1 MIVNG
6 FDINPQH
13 GEAGTYEIGISPT
26 SINEGLDK
34 EVRVDAICGDKAD
47 TLTLVHEGMREAY
60 ITADGEVYMTADDE
74 IYGVLK

>member
-1 MIVNG
+1 MIING

-26 SINEGLDK
+26 SINEGLDR
-34 EVRVDAICGDKAD
+34 EIQVDAVCGDKNA
-47 TLTLVHEGMREAY
+47 TLTLKHEGMREAY
-60 ITADGEVYMTADDE
+60 ITADGDVWMTADDE